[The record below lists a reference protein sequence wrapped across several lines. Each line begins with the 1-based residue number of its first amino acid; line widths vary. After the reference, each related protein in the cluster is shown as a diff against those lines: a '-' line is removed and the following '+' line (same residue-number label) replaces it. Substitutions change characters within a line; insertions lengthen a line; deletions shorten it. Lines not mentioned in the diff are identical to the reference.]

1 MSRIMITDKTP
12 FFASKV
18 YGILFSNPLNR
29 GCVRGC
35 VIHRVESSYPRFMS
49 NPLNQGCV
57 RGCVI
62 PRVRGCVNVS
72 FRILMSKVYVKTNV
86 YVPPLVKTSL
96 YPPVFLIGYCSSS
109 LRDSSFCFFT
119 TFIQTLQSFL

>member
-1 MSRIMITDKTP
+1 MSRITIIDKSP

-18 YGILFSNPLNR
+18 YGILFSNPLVQ
-29 GCVRGC
+29 GYVRGC
-35 VIHRVESSYPRFMS
+35 VIHRIESSYPRFMS
-49 NPLNQGCV
+49 NPLNQGC
-57 RGCVI
+57 
-62 PRVRGCVNVS
+62 VRGCVNVS

-119 TFIQTLQSFL
+119 TFIQTIQSFL